1 MFDISFYKI
10 IFNGFFFQILKY
22 GLDDSDEDDNEL
34 EKKKETKK
42 LKTLQLREQ
51 PQQPLMEVVTVH
63 AEDLSPQ
70 NSKKEPQNQNLT
82 SPMEET
88 FQKISDCS
96 SSNRDELTLR

>member
-1 MFDISFYKI
+1 
-10 IFNGFFFQILKY
+10 
-22 GLDDSDEDDNEL
+22 
-34 EKKKETKK
+34 
-42 LKTLQLREQ
+42 
-51 PQQPLMEVVTVH
+51 MEVVTVH

-96 SSNRDELTLR
+96 SSNRDELLTLR